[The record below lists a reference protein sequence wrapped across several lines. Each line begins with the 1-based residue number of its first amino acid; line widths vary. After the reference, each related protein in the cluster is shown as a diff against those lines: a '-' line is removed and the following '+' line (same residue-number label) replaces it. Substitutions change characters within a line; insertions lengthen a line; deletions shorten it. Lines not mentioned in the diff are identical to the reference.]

1 MHYLSSYSLFILFF
15 NLVLVTLIFPSIYA
29 IYKKSP
35 NLFTIIIFNI
45 ISIFWCFY
53 SFYALSNL
61 IILFYFLLWIYL
73 SFLAKAKDKVKKLN
87 KKWIIAFLST
97 FFPFL
102 NNSLVILS
110 LFFLIYLIYEP
121 ILKNLIIE
129 FKTDLNRTEQKTNK
143 LIFLINYFVKNMFFL
158 ILIFGIL
165 HYFIISVIR
174 DFIAK

>member
-1 MHYLSSYSLFILFF
+1 
-15 NLVLVTLIFPSIYA
+15 
-29 IYKKSP
+29 
-35 NLFTIIIFNI
+35 
-45 ISIFWCFY
+45 
-53 SFYALSNL
+53 
-61 IILFYFLLWIYL
+61 
-73 SFLAKAKDKVKKLN
+73 LAKAKDKVKKLN

-129 FKTDLNRTEQKTNK
+129 FKTDFNRTEQKTNK